1 MSFRLSKPP
10 GKMLLLDLVNLE
22 VLRANLAFGSVY
34 AAPFL
39 AVHSGFPVPDLLGP
53 ALLQVTP
60 LFGSAMIILLA
71 ASAVLQYLHLRLRT
85 ASPFGASVMDGAV
98 VTGLRVL
105 VVVANVAERAVRMC
119 RSPELLRSTL
129 DPWAKN
135 YDRAAFSSMMRTYF
149 AGLLLSFG
157 ARGSVTVVFKA
168 LSHRQRRRWEL
179 RPAAAAAA
187 SVGVAV
193 AGPPPPQQQPRTLAK
208 AYLLLLFLCLAGAG
222 SAAYYRSLSSSSSFG
237 LSVLVRVY
245 LSLPVTC
252 VLLPSLFVLSAE
264 RRGLAAHLKK
274 VSRKWRKFM
283 GGRRPYWHRIH
294 PAE

>member
-10 GKMLLLDLVNLE
+10 AKMLLLDLVNLE

-85 ASPFGASVMDGAV
+85 ASPFGASVMDV

-135 YDRAAFSSMMRTYF
+135 YDGAAFSSMMRTYF

-157 ARGSVTVVFKA
+157 ACGSVTVVFKA
-168 LSHRQRRRWEL
+168 LSYRQRRRWKL
-179 RPAAAAAA
+179 RPAAALE
-187 SVGVAV
+187 GP
-193 AGPPPPQQQPRTLAK
+193 PPPPQQQPRTVAK

-245 LSLPVTC
+245 MSLPVTC

-274 VSRKWRKFM
+274 VSGKWRKFM
-283 GGRRPYWHRIH
+283 GGRRPHWRRIH